1 MVLVLFAE
9 GFEEIEALTVVDI
22 LRRAKIDVITAGVGS
37 KSVIG
42 SHEIKI
48 ECDIELS
55 DEFLDKNLSALVLP
69 GGMPGTLNLEKSET
83 VIELI
88 KKAYKEDTLLAAICA
103 APSVLGKLGLLRGLE
118 ATCYPGFEK
127 YLEGAVLSEKGV
139 CQSGKIITGRGMGCS
154 IDFALK
160 ILENLKTAE
169 DALRI
174 RSSLQCV

>member
-1 MVLVLFAE
+1 FAE

-22 LRRAKIDVITAGVGS
+22 LRRAKIDVITVGVGS

-55 DEFLDKNLSALVLP
+55 EELLDNNLSAVVLP

-83 VIELI
+83 VIKLVQ
-88 KKAYKEDTLLAAICA
+88 KAYKEGTLLAAICA

-127 YLEGAVLSEKGV
+127 HLEGAVLSEKGV